1 MLYEVTRVDEGR
13 RWCQMFYFLLK
24 KIGIKEYLD
33 LLEKPDR
40 GLIQGRFTT
49 NS

>member
-13 RWCQMFYFLLK
+13 RWCQMYLK